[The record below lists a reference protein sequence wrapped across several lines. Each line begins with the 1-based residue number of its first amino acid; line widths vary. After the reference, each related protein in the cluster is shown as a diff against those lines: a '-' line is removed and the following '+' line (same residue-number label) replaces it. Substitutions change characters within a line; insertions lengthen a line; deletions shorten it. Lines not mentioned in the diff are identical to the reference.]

1 MNSKLAA
8 LAVIFVAAGLVGN
21 AYAHKSQVLGD
32 YEIEVGWTKEPPK
45 VGKANAIE
53 ISIVKASAA
62 DKKSAEKTAKSHDSH
77 EDTTSEKKSTT
88 KPKAT
93 HDEHDDAKTTKKTT
107 SKKATHADHDHKKSG
122 VKGLAKILEVDVTLN
137 DKKTSLT
144 LKENSKKPGIY
155 AGKYTPDSEGHPT
168 VHIYGKIKNKVIEGT
183 FHPEKVEK

>member
-21 AYAHKSQVLGD
+21 AYAHKSQIIGD

-53 ISIVKASAA
+53 ISIVKASVT
-62 DKKSAEKTAKSHDSH
+62 DKKAAEKTAKSHDEH
-77 EDTTSEKKSTT
+77 EDTVSEKKSTT
-88 KPKAT
+88 KPKAA
-93 HDEHDDAKTTKKTT
+93 HDEHDDTKTQKTTAKAKTTHEH
-107 SKKATHADHDHKKSG
+107 KAG

-155 AGKYTPDSEGHPT
+155 TGKYTPDSEGHPT